1 MGRSRKG
8 RPIHGWIIIDKPA
21 GLSSSAIV
29 GKARRA
35 LGAAKAGHGGTLDP
49 LATGVLPV
57 AFGEAT
63 KTVSYAMDSIKAYWF
78 AVRWG
83 EARATDDREGVV
95 TETSDV
101 RPGADQ
107 IRTMLPRFTGEIEQV
122 PPVFSAIK
130 VDGERAY
137 DLARA
142 NVEIE
147 LQPRMVSVEVF
158 EYLGS
163 PDADHAEF
171 RVVCGKGTYI
181 RSLARDLAKALGTV
195 GHVAQLRRTAVGGFT
210 EDHAISL
217 DYLESLG
224 HSAPDSEAFFPVET
238 ALDDIPA
245 LALTK
250 NEAQKLRHGQGI
262 LVLPVASRSPFK
274 DIAQGEVV
282 CVMAEGRMVALARI
296 AGGEIRPLRV
306 LNLDGLE

>member
-1 MGRSRKG
+1 MGRRRKG
-8 RPIHGWIIIDKPA
+8 RPVHGWIIIDKPV
-21 GLSSSAIV
+21 GLSSSAVV

-35 LGAAKAGHGGTLDP
+35 LNAAKAGHGGTLDP
-49 LATGVLPV
+49 LATGVLPI

-63 KTVSYAMDSIKAYWF
+63 KTVSYAMDSTKTYRF
-78 AVRWG
+78 TVRWG
-83 EARATDDREGVV
+83 EARATDDREGTV

-101 RPGADQ
+101 RPGEGQ
-107 IRTMLPRFTGEIEQV
+107 IRAMLPSFTGEIEQV
-122 PPVFSAIK
+122 PPLYSAIK

-142 NVEIE
+142 NVDIE
-147 LQPRMVSVEVF
+147 LEARMVTVESLD
-158 EYLGS
+158 YLGS
-163 PDADHAEF
+163 PDSDHAEF
-171 RVVCGKGTYI
+171 TAVCGKGTYI

-195 GHVAQLRRTAVGGFT
+195 GHVAKLRRTAVGRFT
-210 EDHAISL
+210 EDDAISL

-250 NEAQKLRHGQGI
+250 DEARKLRHGQGVP
-262 LVLPVASRSPFK
+262 VLPVASRSPFK
-274 DIAQGEVV
+274 DIAQGDVV
-282 CVMAEGRMVALARI
+282 CAMAEGRMVALARI